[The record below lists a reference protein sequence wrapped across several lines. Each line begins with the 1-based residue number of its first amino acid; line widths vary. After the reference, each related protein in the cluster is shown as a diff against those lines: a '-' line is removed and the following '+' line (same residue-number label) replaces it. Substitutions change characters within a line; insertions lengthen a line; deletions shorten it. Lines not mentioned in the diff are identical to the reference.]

1 MKIPPIQQKINP
13 SFGIYQKTIY
23 SCLGECNT
31 GKYKDYNIKIY
42 TNKYDRVK
50 LFYISDKF
58 TNWILSKLIYF
69 QNNVKKTRISKP
81 N

>member
-1 MKIPPIQQKINP
+1 MSIPPIQPNNP
-13 SFGIYQKTIY
+13 SFGIYQKTI
-23 SCLGECNT
+23 SSALGECTT

-42 TNKYDRVK
+42 TNKYDKVK

-58 TNWILSKLIYF
+58 TNWVLSKLIYF
-69 QNNVKKTRISKP
+69 QKGIKKTRISKP